1 MSIFLKK
8 NQRQKW
14 RTTTEK
20 DVLAYLK
27 DETRPLSDEEKDA
40 LPVFGFDKQ
49 AGASANAQQYPT
61 NWIILEI
68 DAPKF
73 VKRNPD
79 RVDAW
84 RNRVMT
90 WYVTLR
96 LQADLQ
102 YYWLYLTRSMCGLR
116 FVLKTDRPIASEAIY
131 EAVVFDY
138 LQHLS
143 KITNGDI
150 NESQHDILVNQA
162 WFVPTFK
169 QYFSAKNAIY
179 SIGNVELSVHKAAL
193 DKANFVAQ
201 QTFSH
206 YNHLNTMDYF
216 EKAERFTQKNF
227 TYTEGS
233 RNAYLHCLIC
243 NLNRFG
249 LSKSDTEGYVISNYD
264 LPHREVNQTIKGVYS
279 RNANEHAKFI
289 NQIQTND
296 RK

>member
-1 MSIFLKK
+1 MSIFIKENK
-8 NQRQKW
+8 CCKW
-14 RTTTEK
+14 CVTTESS
-20 DVLAYLK
+20 VLDYLRPEAKPLSK
-27 DETRPLSDEEKDA
+27 DEKGS
-40 LPVFGFDKQ
+40 LPIFGFDKQ
-49 AGASANAQQYPT
+49 VGASANAQQYPT
-61 NWIILEI
+61 NWIVLEI
-68 DAPKF
+68 DAPAF
-73 VKRNPD
+73 VKANSD

-102 YYWLYLTRSMCGLR
+102 YYWLYVTPSMCGLR
-116 FVLKTDRPIASEAIY
+116 FVLKTDRPIANEAIY
-131 EAVVFDY
+131 KAVVCDY

-150 NESQHDILVNQA
+150 NESQHDILVNQG

-179 SIGNVELSVHKAAL
+179 SIGNVELSVQKAAL

-201 QTFSH
+201 QTFNH

-227 TYTEGS
+227 AYTEGS

-249 LSKSDTEGYVISNYD
+249 VSKSDTEGYVISNYD
-264 LPHREVNQTIKGVYS
+264 LPHREINQIIKGVYS

-289 NQIQTND
+289 NQI
-296 RK
+296 